1 MAVETFNLQDVF
13 GGKNTSALNQNGI
26 YEVRQKDNLVPMLPD
41 IYRVNSSGLNRHQ
54 GALTVPSPLGARL
67 QLGDVTDPS
76 APTYMRFTCIGNS
89 FGLWY
94 GIDIGDTNGAT
105 NLFFQD
111 SVVKIDGEAFIPNR
125 TLEMG
130 YTNTPFAANS
140 RAMGRAVWT
149 DLGDEPYIVEIRTP
163 GDRAYTPL
171 TSITKSGTTA
181 TATVT
186 GTNWIS
192 IGAIVNIVGDTSG
205 YTYVNG
211 SGVTTPVYN
220 GSQTVTGVS
229 GSTFTFTLGT
239 NPPGNATGTLTAG
252 ASNRFVIYAVLVDAK
267 YYGTGSDTHL
277 SYVTA
282 AVPTSMTAVGS
293 WSNTG
298 SRGYGIVQLDVT
310 NSTAAGITMA
320 FQIDGSNTTHYTT
333 VAANDT
339 YHMLSLPRPV
349 GADGSVV
356 RIQAG
361 GAGLRYTMFVAGGF

>member
-1 MAVETFNLQDVF
+1 MSDFALGYPDLF

-26 YEVRQKDNLVPMLPD
+26 FEFRQKDNLVPMLPD

-76 APTYMRFTCIGNS
+76 APTYMRFTCMGNS
-89 FGLWY
+89 FGLLY

-111 SVVKIDGEAFIPNR
+111 SVVKIDGEHFVPDR
-125 TLEMG
+125 TIEMG
-130 YTNTPFAANS
+130 YTNTAFAANS
-140 RAMGRAVWT
+140 RALCRAVWT
-149 DLGDEPYIVEIRTP
+149 DLGDEPYIVEVRTP
-163 GDRAYTPL
+163 GDRL
-171 TSITKSGTTA
+171 NTTA
-181 TATVT
+181 
-186 GTNWIS
+186 
-192 IGAIVNIVGDTSG
+192 
-205 YTYVNG
+205 
-211 SGVTTPVYN
+211 
-220 GSQTVTGVS
+220 
-229 GSTFTFTLGT
+229 
-239 NPPGNATGTLTAG
+239 
-252 ASNRFVIYAVLVDAK
+252 NRFVIYACLVDAK

-277 SYVTA
+277 AYVTA

-333 VAANDT
+333 VAAYDT